1 MFSALDEPAIPLEFT
16 LLNLGHSDSHDSLT
30 RSRLPDRLAEI
41 GKVHEL
47 LYARFTMTAAD
58 MDKGWLCRVVLF

>member
-16 LLNLGHSDSHDSLT
+16 LLNLSHIDIRDSLT

-47 LYARFTMTAAD
+47 LFVRFTMLAAD
-58 MDKGWLCRVVLF
+58 VEQGWLC